1 MMSPLLTVVVP
12 VYGMSG
18 KLKNLESWISEAAES
33 DIEVIIVEDLH
44 DSSTTVELENL
55 AKKFSP
61 NKIKLISGKYGSPG
75 GARNAGKAIATGTWI
90 TFWDSDDVGI
100 PKIAVSYLIAD
111 HIRKARQ
118 LFVFSYTTNDWG
130 SGLQLSEN
138 SVIPGSQTL
147 DQIAKNPGIW
157 RIIFP
162 TDILRDVDFPSYK
175 MAEDQIFLAMVG
187 LKDPT
192 INYIDQVVYRYFK
205 NVPNQLTTS
214 KRAIS
219 DLKVSTQKM
228 AEICEISGLN
238 KFNYEL
244 FLRQSIT
251 GIIHSP
257 IKGKLEFIV
266 GIVKFLLKKP
276 FFNKLSILGRILR
289 P

>member
-1 MMSPLLTVVVP
+1 MSPLLTVVVP

-18 KLKNLESWISEAAES
+18 KLKNLESWISEAVES

-55 AKKFSP
+55 VKKFSP

-75 GARNAGKAIATGTWI
+75 SARNAGKAIATGKWI
-90 TFWDSDDVGI
+90 TFWDSDDVGM
-100 PKIAVSYLIAD
+100 PKIAMSYLFAD
-111 HIRKARQ
+111 HIRKAEQ
-118 LFVFSYTTNDWG
+118 VFVFSYTTHDWS

-138 SVIPGSQTL
+138 SVSPESQTL

-162 TDILRDVDFPSYK
+162 TEILRDVDFPSYK

-187 LKDPT
+187 LKNPT

-219 DLKVSTQKM
+219 DLKRSTQKM
-228 AEICEISGLN
+228 AEICEISGKN

-251 GIIHSP
+251 GVIHSP
-257 IKGKLEFIV
+257 ISEKLEFIL
-266 GIVKFLLKKP
+266 GIIKFLLQKP
-276 FFNKLSILGRILR
+276 SFSKLSIMGRILS

>member
-1 MMSPLLTVVVP
+1 MSPLLTVVVP

-18 KLKNLESWISEAAES
+18 KLQNLESWISEAVDS
-33 DIEVIIVEDLH
+33 DIEVIIVEDID

-55 AKKFSP
+55 VKKFSP

-75 GARNAGKAIATGTWI
+75 GARNAGKAIATGKWI

-100 PKIAVSYLIAD
+100 PKIVTSYLFANET
-111 HIRKARQ
+111 RKAGQ
-118 LFVFSYTTNDWG
+118 MFVFSYTTHDWS
-130 SGLQLSEN
+130 SGLRLSEN
-138 SVIPGSQTL
+138 PVSPESQTL

-162 TDILRDVDFPSYK
+162 TEITKDVDFPSYK

-187 LKDPT
+187 LKNPT

-219 DLKVSTQKM
+219 DLKLSTQKM

-238 KFNYEL
+238 TLNYEL
-244 FLRQSIT
+244 FLRQTIT

-257 IKGKLEFIV
+257 IREKLAFIV
-266 GIVKFLLKKP
+266 GIVKFLIKKP
-276 FFNKLSILGRILR
+276 LFSKLSIMGRILR